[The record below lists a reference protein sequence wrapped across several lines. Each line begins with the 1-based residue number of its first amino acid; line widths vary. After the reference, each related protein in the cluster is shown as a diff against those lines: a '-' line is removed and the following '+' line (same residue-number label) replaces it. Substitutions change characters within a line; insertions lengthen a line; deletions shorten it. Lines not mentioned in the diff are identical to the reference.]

1 MEYIKK
7 ECTRGKKIQNSIDP
21 IFNLLSF
28 FSLEDA

>member
-7 ECTRGKKIQNSIDP
+7 ECTRGKKIQKKSNQITK
-21 IFNLLSF
+21 LSF